1 MLSLLTV
8 ALAAGAAGA
17 LRHGSLDALAQ
28 TRFRFAWLLGAGL
41 TLQIAFD
48 LYEPEWLTDR
58 LKLAVVLWSNVL
70 VITFIALNRV
80 LPGMTA
86 MAVGLFLNVV
96 VIAAN
101 GAMPVS
107 QAAVESAGLTE
118 APTELSLKHEVLG
131 PDTALP
137 WLADVIPLPTLKE
150 VLSPGDLVLMAGI
163 AALIYERMTTG
174 AGASRRRPAASG

>member
-1 MLSLLTV
+1 MLSLLTI
-8 ALAAGAAGA
+8 ALGAGVAGA
-17 LRHGSLDALAQ
+17 LRHGSLEALAQ
-28 TRFRFAWLLGAGL
+28 TKFRFAWLLGAGL
-41 TLQIAFD
+41 ALQIGFD

-70 VITFIALNRV
+70 VITFIALNRG

-96 VIAAN
+96 VITAN

-107 QAAVESAGLTE
+107 PAAVEAAGLSE

-137 WLADVIPLPTLKE
+137 WLADIIPLPNLKE
-150 VLSPGDLVLMAGI
+150 VLSAGDLVLMAGI
-163 AALIYERMTTG
+163 AALVYERMTAGTG
-174 AGASRRRPAASG
+174 VSRRRPAASG